1 MLSDVLAALV
11 AFVSVVLLLSMIV
24 TAMVQATQSVL
35 RLRARNL
42 LKGVGTLLRN
52 HELTTATGRMDVRA
66 VASKVLND
74 DAVAL
79 IDKVAKPDSFM
90 RHGLLGPKVSWAE
103 PAALAKAIRTVTRT
117 EPVVV
122 PVVVPAAAAA
132 APAVAPATAA
142 KPGVD
147 ELQLEIEAMEPGWRK
162 RFQYFV
168 RIITIAWAVV
178 VAGGFQVSAP
188 TLFSALSQERALAEQ
203 IAKGNADIVRFASS
217 SGEPD
222 AALAKTAAKLDVF
235 GIQFWKKGSDFYV
248 DRSKGDWDLRWDAI
262 IGVLLTA
269 ILLTFGAPFWFE
281 QLRNLAAL
289 RDLRS
294 PPSVT
299 PPKAPGRHGTGS
311 SVGVPP

>member
-52 HELTTATGRMDVRA
+52 HELTTTTARMDVRA

-103 PAALAKAIRTVTRT
+103 PAALAKAIRNVTRT
-117 EPVVV
+117 EPAGT
-122 PVVVPAAAAA
+122 PA
-132 APAVAPATAA
+132 APAA
-142 KPGVD
+142 KPAVD
-147 ELQLEIEAMEPGWRK
+147 ELQREIEAMEPGWRK

-188 TLFSALSQERALAEQ
+188 TLFSALSQERALAGQ
-203 IAKGNADIVRFASS
+203 IAKGNAEIVRLASS
-217 SGEPD
+217 SGDPD
-222 AALAKTAAKLDVF
+222 AALAKSAAKLDVF
-235 GIQFWKKGSDFYV
+235 GIQFWKQGSDFYV
-248 DRSKGDWDLRWDAI
+248 DRSKGHWDLRWDAI

-299 PPKAPGRHGTGS
+299 PPKAPGRQGTGS

>member
-1 MLSDVLAALV
+1 VLSDVLAALV

-52 HELTTATGRMDVRA
+52 HELTTATARMDVRA

-79 IDKVAKPDSFM
+79 IDKVAKPDSFL

-103 PAALAKAIRTVTRT
+103 PAALAKAIRSVTRT
-117 EPVVV
+117 EPVLT
-122 PVVVPAAAAA
+122 PAAPAA

-142 KPGVD
+142 KPVVD
-147 ELQLEIEAMEPGWRK
+147 ELQLAIEAMEPGWRK

-203 IAKGNADIVRFASS
+203 IAKGNAEVARLASS
-217 SGEPD
+217 SGEQD
-222 AALAKTAAKLDVF
+222 AALAQTAAKLDVF
-235 GIQFWKKGSDFYV
+235 GIQFWNKGSDFYV

-299 PPKAPGRHGTGS
+299 PPKAPGRS

>member
-52 HELTTATGRMDVRA
+52 HELTTATARMDVRA

-90 RHGLLGPKVSWAE
+90 RHGVLGPKVSWAE
-103 PAALAKAIRTVTRT
+103 PAALAKAIRNVTRT
-117 EPVVV
+117 EPAVA
-122 PVVVPAAAAA
+122 PAA
-132 APAVAPATAA
+132 APAA
-142 KPGVD
+142 KPAVD
-147 ELQLEIEAMEPGWRK
+147 ELQREIEAMEPGWRK

-203 IAKGNADIVRFASS
+203 IAKGNAEIVRLASN

-222 AALAKTAAKLDVF
+222 AALAKSAAKLDVF

-248 DRSKGDWDLRWDAI
+248 DRSQGHWDLRWDAI

-299 PPKAPGRHGTGS
+299 PPKAPGRQGTGS